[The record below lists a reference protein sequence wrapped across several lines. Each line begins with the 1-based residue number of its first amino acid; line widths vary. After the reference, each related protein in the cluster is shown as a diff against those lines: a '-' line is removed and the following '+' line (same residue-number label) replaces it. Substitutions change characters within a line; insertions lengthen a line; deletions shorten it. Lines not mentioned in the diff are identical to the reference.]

1 MSAVVIQWDIKAEG
15 RNVGDVEK
23 VELTSFVEAL
33 IAQGRVT
40 VLEQDPLDE
49 APVVPEDPTV
59 LEPAAPI
66 VGFNP
71 EVAAP
76 DAESVSS

>member
-59 LEPAAPI
+59 LEPAPI